1 MGKGCMAGNLW
12 TREQLLVAFALYYN
26 GPNGMPYGK
35 IDSGNPEIIHY
46 AGLIGRTPGALA
58 MKLANIASLDPVII
72 DSGRKGLQGASKA
85 DRQLW
90 QELNQAPELF
100 NQDCQRAIDQLPV
113 PKLELKDSALEDFT
127 GTSRSTMIKA
137 RVGQQVFRRRVLSAY
152 EYKCCVTGLE
162 EPTLLIASHIS
173 PWSEAPEHRLN
184 PSNGLCLSSLHDRAF
199 DQGLITF
206 NQHLEMVLSPA
217 IKKLESP
224 IGEESFA
231 RYEGVQIRMP
241 VQGQPD
247 ERLMAFHR
255 ERVFMR
261 GEYGG

>member
-12 TREQLLVAFALYYN
+12 TREQLLVAFTLYSEIPFGRLHAL
-26 GPNGMPYGK
+26 
-35 IDSGNPEIIHY
+35 NPKIIHY
-46 AGLIGRTPGALA
+46 AALIGRTPSALA
-58 MKLANIASLDPVII
+58 MKLVNIASLDPEITE
-72 DSGRKGLQGASKA
+72 SGRKGLQGASKA

-90 QELNQAPELF
+90 QELNQAPDLF
-100 NQDCQRAIDQLPV
+100 NQDCQQAIDQLPV
-113 PKLELKDSALEDFT
+113 PKLELKDSANEDFT
-127 GTSRSTMIKA
+127 GISRSTMIKA

-217 IKKLESP
+217 IKKLKSP

-241 VQGQPD
+241 IQGQPD